1 MRHLLGLNRVFQ
13 GLSMISSPFSLSPV
27 ARLVLLAIVTSGI
40 SDASA
45 INAALQI
52 AWEAP
57 AKDASEGKPASETRV
72 LKEIPITELEARK
85 QTTLT
90 EVDPIAKDGSKEPTK
105 FQGVSLSVLIDETT
119 KSLTAADRSTTDL
132 VVLKTRAGR
141 EVLMPKAFLVKYP
154 QIQLALKRNGQPL
167 GGEAPRVVL
176 PASSNAK
183 IRKENMLLEPLFV
196 SELAAVTLS
205 NYERRYG
212 EFFLKRRTDP
222 AAMRGEKLFLQNC
235 VTCHTQPQVAM
246 SVLTSSEKV
255 QKVAAGEHPEVPG
268 NHGFKAI
275 FDKKALRSLVS
286 YLEAFRFQTAKN

>member
-1 MRHLLGLNRVFQ
+1 
-13 GLSMISSPFSLSPV
+13 MISSPFSLSLLT
-27 ARLVLLAIVTSGI
+27 RLAFIAVTFGGI
-40 SDASA
+40 SGASA
-45 INAALQI
+45 ANAALQI

-85 QTTLT
+85 QATLT
-90 EVDPIAKDGSKEPTK
+90 EVDPVAKDGSKEPTK

-119 KSLTAADRSTTDL
+119 KALTAADRSTTDL
-132 VVLKTRAGR
+132 VVLKTRTGR

-154 QIQLALKRNGQPL
+154 QILLALKRNGQPL
-167 GGEAPRVVL
+167 GAEAPRVVL

>member
-1 MRHLLGLNRVFQ
+1 V
-13 GLSMISSPFSLSPV
+13 PTPV
-27 ARLVLLAIVTSGI
+27 PPPVS
-40 SDASA
+40 
-45 INAALQI
+45 NAALQI

-57 AKDASEGKPASETRV
+57 VQEADSGKPVSETRV
-72 LKEIPITELEARK
+72 LKELSLQDLEARK

-90 EVDPIAKDGSKEPTK
+90 EVDPLNKTAKEPAK
-105 FQGVSLSVLIDETT
+105 FQGVSLSALMDDVT

-154 QIQLALKRNGQPL
+154 QIQLALKRNGQTL
-167 GGEAPRVVL
+167 GTEAPRVVL
-176 PASSNAK
+176 PATSNAK
-183 IRKENMLLEPLFV
+183 IQKENMLLEPLFV

-246 SVLTSSEKV
+246 AVLTSSEKV